1 MRLLR
6 AGQSSRSSGRLR
18 HKVKSECFGLTS
30 AYSTEFFGT
39 WRAKPTRVDD
49 AQRTQSM
56 LRLALVRG
64 MGNRTIHS
72 LLSKFRTP
80 NAVFDC
86 RREELE
92 AIGVP
97 PEVADDLLSTR
108 SADRASEE
116 WEKAETL
123 GIRVLDILHGDYPN
137 LLREIYDPPAILYI
151 RGKRWDSGLPQVA
164 IVGTR
169 RPTGYGLNCAERLA
183 EDLAARG
190 LAITSGLARGIDA
203 AAHRGALRGG
213 RTYAVFGSGLDFIYP
228 KENRKLAEMVE
239 QKGAVVSEFPL
250 GTPPSPQNFPIRNR
264 IIAGMSLGVVVV
276 EAAEYSGSLITARL
290 CLENNREV
298 FAVPGNITSANSF
311 GPHVLIRQGARLVAG
326 WQDVVEEL
334 PHPIREKI
342 LLPLV
347 GQMQEI
353 PEPEMEEADKKIWKC
368 LSVQQAVPID
378 VLLSK
383 LPFGPSEVYSAL
395 LRLETLNLIRQ
406 LPGMKYIR
414 RL

>member
-1 MRLLR
+1 
-6 AGQSSRSSGRLR
+6 
-18 HKVKSECFGLTS
+18 
-30 AYSTEFFGT
+30 
-39 WRAKPTRVDD
+39 
-49 AQRTQSM
+49 M

-72 LLSKFRTP
+72 LLCKFRTP

-151 RGKRWDSGLPQVA
+151 RGKQWDSGLPQVA

-169 RPTGYGLNCAERLA
+169 RPTGYGINCAERFA

-190 LAITSGLARGIDA
+190 VAVTSGLARGIDA
-203 AAHRGALRGG
+203 AAHRGALRSGV
-213 RTYAVFGSGLDFIYP
+213 TYAVFGSGLDFVYP
-228 KENRKLAEMVE
+228 RENRKLAENSE
-239 QKGAVVSEFPL
+239 EKGALISEFPL
-250 GTPPSPQNFPIRNR
+250 GTPPSPENFPIRNR

-290 CLENNREV
+290 ALEGNREV
-298 FAVPGNITSANSF
+298 FAVPGNITSPNSF
-311 GPHVLIRQGARLVAG
+311 GPHVLLRQGAKLVAN
-326 WQDVVEEL
+326 WQDIIEEL
-334 PHPIREKI
+334 PHPVRERV
-342 LLPLV
+342 LLPL
-347 GQMQEI
+347 I
-353 PEPEMEEADKKIWKC
+353 AEMEAATQPALEGAEKKIWDL
-368 LSVQQAVPID
+368 LSVHDAVAID
-378 VLLSK
+378 ALLARTS
-383 LPFGPSEVYSAL
+383 LSPSDVYSAL
-395 LRLETLNLIRQ
+395 LSMETSNLVRQ
-406 LPGMKYIR
+406 LPGNKYVR